1 MRTLIAI
8 SRCLKTRTESGEFS
22 FKGFYAG
29 EEIKKLELQLDP
41 GQIPWKKGED
51 YILYI
56 RVLSIKAG
64 VLTGSVT
71 RSRLLDE
78 LVCRD

>member
-8 SRCLKTRTESGEFS
+8 SRCLKSHTDGGAFS

-29 EEIKKLELQLDP
+29 EEITRLDLQLLP
-41 GQIPWKKGED
+41 GEIPWSAGED

-71 RSRLLDE
+71 RSRLLDD
-78 LVCRD
+78 LACRD